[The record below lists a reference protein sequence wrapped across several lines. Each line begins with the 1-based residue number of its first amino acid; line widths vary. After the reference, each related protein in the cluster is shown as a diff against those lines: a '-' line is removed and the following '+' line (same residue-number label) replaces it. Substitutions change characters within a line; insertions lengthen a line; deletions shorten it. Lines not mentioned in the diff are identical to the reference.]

1 MFDWQELENR
11 LFSEGLHI
19 LGEAPSPP
27 RMQQFLEAYF
37 DGSMP
42 EAAVE
47 AVSQGSDGLTAVK
60 ERLERSLD
68 LVHLFVSESSR
79 TCMDSADT
87 TEALLSGAH
96 VSYAC
101 WLHVLVNMAKY
112 EGRSDLT
119 IAEEHISS

>member
-1 MFDWQELENR
+1 M
-11 LFSEGLHI
+11 
-19 LGEAPSPP
+19 GEAPTTP

-47 AVSQGSDGLTAVK
+47 AVSQGSDGLPAIK

-68 LVHLFVSESSR
+68 LVHLSVSERNR

-87 TEALLSGAH
+87 AEALLSGAH
-96 VSYAC
+96 ISYAC
-101 WLHVLVNMAKY
+101 WLHVIVNMAKY
-112 EGRSDLT
+112 EVRSDLT
-119 IAEEHISS
+119 IAEEQIS